1 MTTRVLVAA
10 VILTTLLCGLPLR
23 VAATQVELRGAVDT
37 AGAVQLPAKARLSD
51 AALAAHV
58 QTDAYMAGA
67 AWLRPSLM
75 VEQQRAK
82 AGLLF
87 DLDSVRKQ
95 ALKDER
101 DELAQLAGDLS
112 KWLGAMHATGRQVA
126 LLDPRAVEVN
136 VPENRLVA
144 EGDTLYYP
152 RRPSTIRVA
161 GAVVQA
167 CDLALVAMQDAR
179 KYLDSCALSPLADTD
194 WLYVI
199 QPDGRV
205 FRQGIG
211 LWNRNAS
218 ISLAPGATLYVPVN
232 EHLVRGTAPD
242 LNDELSAFL
251 ATQLL
256 AEPEA
261 HR

>member
-1 MTTRVLVAA
+1 MTARVLAA
-10 VILTTLLCGLPLR
+10 TATLLALLCSLPSR

-37 AGAVQLPAKARLSD
+37 PGAIQLPHKARLSD

-67 AWLRPSLM
+67 AWLRPSLV

-87 DLDSVRKQ
+87 DLDSLRKQ

-112 KWLGAMHATGRQVA
+112 RWLGAMPATGRQVA

-136 VPENRLVA
+136 APENRLIG

-152 RRPSTIRVA
+152 RRPSTIHVA
-161 GAVVQA
+161 GAVAQA
-167 CDLALVAMQDAR
+167 CDLPLVAMQDAR
-179 KYLDSCALSPLADTD
+179 KYLGGCVLSPLADAD

-211 LWNRNAS
+211 LWNRSAPM
-218 ISLAPGATLYVPVN
+218 SLAPGATLYVPIR

-242 LNDELSAFL
+242 LNNELSAFL

-256 AEPEA
+256 TEPEA

>member
-1 MTTRVLVAA
+1 MTVRALVTAAGLVA
-10 VILTTLLCGLPLR
+10 LLCGLPSR
-23 VAATQVELRGAVDT
+23 VAATQVELRGAVDA
-37 AGAVQLPAKARLSD
+37 AGVAQLPPKARLSD

-87 DLDSVRKQ
+87 DLDSVHKQ
-95 ALKDER
+95 ALKDQR
-101 DELAQLAGDLS
+101 DELAQLAGNLS
-112 KWLGAMHATGRQVA
+112 KWLGAMPATGRQVA
-126 LLDPRAVEVN
+126 LLDPRAVEVTA
-136 VPENRLVA
+136 PENRLVA
-144 EGDTLYYP
+144 EGDALYYP
-152 RRPSTIRVA
+152 RRPSTIHVV
-161 GAVVQA
+161 GAVAQA
-167 CDLALVAMQDAR
+167 CDLPLVAMQDAR
-179 KYLDSCALSPLADTD
+179 KYLDSCGLSPLADAD

-211 LWNRNAS
+211 LWNRSAP
-218 ISLAPGATLYVPVN
+218 ISLAPGATLYVPLN
-232 EHLVRGTAPD
+232 EHLVRSAAPD
-242 LNDELSAFL
+242 LNNELSAFL

>member
-1 MTTRVLVAA
+1 MTARALVAA
-10 VILTTLLCGLPLR
+10 AALTALLCGLPLR
-23 VAATQVELRGAVDT
+23 VGATQVELHGAVDT

-75 VEQQRAK
+75 IEQQRAK

-101 DELAQLAGDLS
+101 DELAQLAADLS
-112 KWLGAMHATGRQVA
+112 RWLGAMPATGRQVA

-136 VPENRLVA
+136 APENRLIA
-144 EGDTLYYP
+144 EGDALYYP
-152 RRPSTIRVA
+152 RRPSSIYVV
-161 GAVVQA
+161 GAVKQA
-167 CDLALVAMQDAR
+167 CDLPLVAMQDAR
-179 KYLDSCALSPLADTD
+179 KYLGGCALSPLADAD

-205 FRQGIG
+205 SRQGIG
-211 LWNRNAS
+211 LWNRSAPM
-218 ISLAPGATLYVPVN
+218 SLAPGATLYVPVS
-232 EHLVRGTAPD
+232 EHLVRGMAPD
-242 LNDELSAFL
+242 LNHELSAFL
-251 ATQLL
+251 ATQLFV
-256 AEPEA
+256 EPEA